1 MTTTVDHP
9 FRFVSDGV
17 SFAGTP
23 LWDVY
28 STIDDAHLG
37 IVASATSKRNG
48 TIWMASRSFG
58 ERSTGGWRNREAA
71 AQYLLNLHKEE
82 EGQ

>member
-1 MTTTVDHP
+1 MTTTTTPP

-48 TIWMASRSFG
+48 TIWMASRSLG
-58 ERSTGGWRNREAA
+58 ERSTGGFRNREAA
-71 AQYLLNLHKEE
+71 AEYLFNKAK